1 MTLLKHEALKDAIE
15 ADDLES
21 RLVIMPL
28 LDRDRQIGP
37 ASVDVRLGT
46 DFCLLRRTE
55 GPGIDPAE
63 ELDPL
68 LTRSEE
74 RVSVPFGAPL
84 WLHPGQ
90 FVLGATLEFLRFP
103 SHLGGYLV
111 GRSSW
116 GRVGLLIATAIMV
129 QPGFAGCLTLELV
142 NHGESPIAIYA
153 GCRIAQ
159 LAVHSLGGRT
169 EHGYAGKY
177 VGPTGPEISR
187 LDKERKEIAELHE
200 VARRLAG
207 VAPSPL
213 SLP

>member
-1 MTLLKHEALKDAIE
+1 MALLKHEALKQAIE
-15 ADDLES
+15 AEILES

-28 LDRDRQIGP
+28 LSDMQIGP

-46 DFCLLRRTE
+46 EFRLLRRIE
-55 GPGIDPAE
+55 GSGIDPAE

-90 FVLGATLEFLRFP
+90 FVLGSTLEYLRFP
-103 SHLGGYLV
+103 RHLGGYVV

-116 GRVGLLIATAIMV
+116 GRVGLLVATAIMV
-129 QPGFAGCLTLELV
+129 QPGWAGCLTLELV
-142 NHGESPIAIYA
+142 NHGESPIALYA
-153 GCRIAQ
+153 GSRIAQ
-159 LAVHSLGGRT
+159 LAVHSLDGRT
-169 EHGYAGKY
+169 KHGYSGKY

-187 LDKERKEIAELHE
+187 LDKERKEIAELHD

-207 VAPSPL
+207 DTLSRPAPP
-213 SLP
+213 